1 MSGMFRILLRLIGLH
16 RTGQLFMALGQ
27 NIPNLNFYNSL
38 VS

>member
-1 MSGMFRILLRLIGLH
+1 MSGMFRILLRSIWFH
-16 RTGQLFMALGQ
+16 STGQLFIALGQ